1 MINRRILF
9 FLKKNKN
16 HPQYNHIK
24 RLKNLKA
31 SKIKMTELKIPVS
44 VGELIDKLSILQIK
58 IEKIIDDNKLSHVQT
73 EYKKLKEA
81 SEIYLNQKSINSLF
95 NKLLD
100 VNRILWNIEDLIRE
114 KDKKLF
120 GKQSKKDFSRNYICQ
135 DFQIFVRR
143 FPKVRKNNH

>member
-1 MINRRILF
+1 
-9 FLKKNKN
+9 
-16 HPQYNHIK
+16 
-24 RLKNLKA
+24 
-31 SKIKMTELKIPVS
+31 MTELKIPVS

-114 KDKKLF
+114 KDKKNEF
-120 GKQSKKDFSRNYICQ
+120 DEEFIEIAKKVY
-135 DFQIFVRR
+135 
-143 FPKVRKNNH
+143 KNNDIRFCLKNEINQITNSEIKEQKNY

>member
-1 MINRRILF
+1 
-9 FLKKNKN
+9 
-16 HPQYNHIK
+16 
-24 RLKNLKA
+24 
-31 SKIKMTELKIPVS
+31 MTELKIPVS

-114 KDKKLF
+114 KDKKNEF
-120 GKQSKKDFSRNYICQ
+120 DEEFIEIAKKVY
-135 DFQIFVRR
+135 
-143 FPKVRKNNH
+143 KNNDIRFCLKNEINQITK